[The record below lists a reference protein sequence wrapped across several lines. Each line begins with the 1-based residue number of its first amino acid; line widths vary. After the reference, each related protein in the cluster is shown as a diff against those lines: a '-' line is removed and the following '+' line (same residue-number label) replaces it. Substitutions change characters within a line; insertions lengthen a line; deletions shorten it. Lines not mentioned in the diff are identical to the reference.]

1 MLFARIDDEIVHGH
15 GGEMEKKRKRGGSE
29 GKNGRMERENHERG
43 KMSRKRVEEKF
54 VWLRNEGA
62 KRRRVEKRENE
73 KRKGENVGE

>member
-1 MLFARIDDEIVHGH
+1 
-15 GGEMEKKRKRGGSE
+15 
-29 GKNGRMERENHERG
+29 MERENHERG